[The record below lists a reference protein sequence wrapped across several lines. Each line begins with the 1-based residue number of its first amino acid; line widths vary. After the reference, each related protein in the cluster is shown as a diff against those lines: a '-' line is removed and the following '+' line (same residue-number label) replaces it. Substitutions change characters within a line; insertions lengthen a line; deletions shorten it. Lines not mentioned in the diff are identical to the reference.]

1 MRQFNAFPVQS
12 LADASFALCP
22 AGERIRHYDVPAGD
36 GGGGSWRQRLTAH
49 LRSGASGGRVHKVLP
64 CSAAAQGGCDE

>member
-1 MRQFNAFPVQS
+1 MRHFNVMWLQS
-12 LADASFALCP
+12 PTDACFAMCP

-49 LRSGASGGRVHKVLP
+49 LRAGAAGGRVHKEPP
-64 CSAAAQGGCDE
+64 CSAAARGGCDS